1 VLTKRQL
8 VPDFLVELVFVALA
22 LQVMRVFYDR
32 LVEDKDRLW
41 FLEFLKLT
49 VTVSGAFA
57 YTVDD
62 QWCLCIHSGAFPYIV
77 DDQWCLCIH
86 SG

>member
-1 VLTKRQL
+1 M
-8 VPDFLVELVFVALA
+8 PDFLVELVFVALA

-62 QWCLCIHSGAFPYIV
+62 QWCLCIHWN
-77 DDQWCLCIH
+77 DCLSWMQEHQQDPDANSRCL
-86 SG
+86 